1 MENRIAN
8 TSTNERVKLNNALNR
23 LKDQD
28 AELRIHEEKIH
39 HLPDQMIA
47 IDLDDGVKFKI
58 PFTPTLTN

>member
-28 AELRIHEEKIH
+28 AELQIHEEKIH
-39 HLPDQMIA
+39 HLADQMS
-47 IDLDDGVKFKI
+47 L
-58 PFTPTLTN
+58 L